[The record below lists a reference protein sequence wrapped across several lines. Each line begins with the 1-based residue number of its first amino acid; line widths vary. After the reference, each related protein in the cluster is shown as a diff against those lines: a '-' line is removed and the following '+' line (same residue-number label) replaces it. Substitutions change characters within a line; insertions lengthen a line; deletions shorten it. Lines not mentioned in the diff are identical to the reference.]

1 MHVTMI
7 LFPRLT
13 QLDLTAP
20 FEVFARMPETT
31 VELVAASREP
41 VLAER
46 GLAIVPHATWSDA
59 KPADVLF
66 VPGGTGVNEAMLDDA
81 LIAFVRRQAE
91 GAQWITSVCTGA
103 LILGAAGL
111 LRGYEATTHWAAMQY
126 LERFGATPVER
137 RVVRD
142 RNRVTGGG
150 VTAGLDFAFTFAAEL
165 HGEAV
170 AKAIQL
176 GLEYDPHPPFDCGSP
191 RTADEATIAAVRR
204 RLEAMQITRDDAVE
218 AAARRAT

>member
-1 MHVTMI
+1 MI

-20 FEVFARMPETT
+20 FEVFTRMPDTT

-41 VLAER
+41 VIAEG
-46 GLAIVPHATWSDA
+46 GLAIVPQATFDDA
-59 KPADVLF
+59 SPANLLF
-66 VPGGTGVNEAMLDDA
+66 LPGGIGVNDAMLDA
-81 LIAFVRRQAE
+81 RLLAFVRSQAA

-111 LRGYEATTHWAAMQY
+111 LRGYEATTHWSAMEF
-126 LERFGATPVER
+126 LPRFGARPVQR

-142 RNRVTGGG
+142 RNRITGGG
-150 VTAGLDFAFTFAAEL
+150 VTAGLDFALTVAAEL

-176 GLEYDPHPPFDCGSP
+176 GLEYDPQPPFDSGSP
-191 RTADEATIAAVRR
+191 RAAGEQLVAAVRR
-204 RLEAMQITRDDAVE
+204 RLEKMQTTRADAVE
-218 AAARRAT
+218 RAASEER